1 MNPKMDRGLYLYI
14 MKQLAEDLPDGLS
27 DRDDPEDIAK
37 FGQRFE
43 EMLKIGYELNDPESC
58 DVEIYSAMPEIRAVL
73 DDDQWAALLNVIS
86 DKGDIQLIRIKL
98 FGEPLIETGR
108 FHKCPPDNALLF
120 MQLPSAILKGVVKGL
135 VQGVRDN
142 GLGIIDAYRGTGN
155 IKGKVDVD
163 DTFAQLLREVLDDEI
178 EETVSEFRQSLM
190 AEVSVAQFTP
200 WGPPSTLP
208 HQPPGGGEST

>member
-27 DRDDPEDIAK
+27 DQDDPEDMAK

-120 MQLPSAILKGVVKGL
+120 MQLPQAILKGVVKGL
-135 VQGVRDN
+135 VQLVRDHDM
-142 GLGIIDAYRGTGN
+142 GVIDAYRGHGP
-155 IKGKVDVD
+155 GKVDVD
-163 DTFAQLLREVLDDEI
+163 DAFAQLLHEVLDDEI
-178 EETVSEFRQSLM
+178 EEAVSDFRQSLM
-190 AEVSVAQFTP
+190 AEVTAASFVP